1 MPKKPVP
8 RPLQPDSAPKP
19 NIFALGRGLEES
31 TMAFLPGVRV
41 ELLSNKQ
48 AIIDGCRGIIE
59 YSDTLIRLSSD
70 KHILKFSGS
79 DLEIKLLSQQ
89 NMIIE
94 GTILSL
100 EYT

>member
-1 MPKKPVP
+1 MPKKQ
-8 RPLQPDSAPKP
+8 RPPQDAPKS
-19 NIFALGRGLEES
+19 NIFAIGAMGRGLEQS
-31 TMAFLPGVRV
+31 AVAFLPGVRV
-41 ELLSNKQ
+41 ELLSNRQ

-59 YSDTLIRLSSD
+59 YSDTLIRLSSE
-70 KHILKFSGS
+70 KLILKFTGT

-100 EYT
+100 EYE